1 MEKISPFVKVSFEC
15 KFNIVCGLGTC
26 YMDLY
31 TSVWKHLCYIWFL
44 KSIKEKKL
52 RKMIFYVWFYY
63 KKYGRKSNI
72 IKMYIFL
79 NYLIFT

>member
-1 MEKISPFVKVSFEC
+1 MEEMERSMEKISPFVKVSFEC

-44 KSIKEKKL
+44 KSIKEKK
-52 RKMIFYVWFYY
+52 I
-63 KKYGRKSNI
+63 KKNDFLCLILLQKI
-72 IKMYIFL
+72 WKKIKY
-79 NYLIFT
+79 N